1 MPACE
6 AMSATEMAS
15 GSCTESRSIAAR
27 TISGRRDGRF
37 AGRGR
42 FCSIL
47 CSMASRRAPRS
58 AGVTDDEVVR
68 VPPHRPSRR
77 LEIVEAAIRVFAECP
92 LSETTVEQMAAECG
106 VAVTAVYYHF
116 SSKEELFDE
125 AFKTCLLSVTQTID
139 EERSRADT
147 MDSDALREVIYAS
160 WAWFRTHPVEAR
172 FFTLHSGG
180 ATPESR
186 RAFDEWQEFHARRAF
201 DYLPEDE
208 RPVAD
213 LAQGPGDVRRAAA
226 RLPLPQP
233 AAQRRPDRVAGRTAG
248 QAAR

>member
-1 MPACE
+1 VAD
-6 AMSATEMAS
+6 
-15 GSCTESRSIAAR
+15 AA
-27 TISGRRDGRF
+27 
-37 AGRGR
+37 
-42 FCSIL
+42 
-47 CSMASRRAPRS
+47 
-58 AGVTDDEVVR
+58 VVR

-125 AFKTCLLSVTQTID
+125 AFKTCLRSVSQTID
-139 EERSRADT
+139 DERSRAGT
-147 MDSDALREVIYAS
+147 MDSDVLREVIYAS

-208 RPVAD
+208 RPSITSRK
-213 LAQGPGDVRRAAA
+213 GREMYAA
-226 RLPLPQP
+226 RLLGFHFLNRLLNGAQTAWLDGPLAKLPVSKLEDALADVLLP
-233 AAQRRPDRVAGRTAG
+233 VMVGPIDISGKG
-248 QAAR
+248 SH

>member
-1 MPACE
+1 
-6 AMSATEMAS
+6 
-15 GSCTESRSIAAR
+15 
-27 TISGRRDGRF
+27 
-37 AGRGR
+37 
-42 FCSIL
+42 
-47 CSMASRRAPRS
+47 
-58 AGVTDDEVVR
+58 VR

-139 EERSRADT
+139 DERSRADGL
-147 MDSDALREVIYAS
+147 DPDALREVIYAS

-208 RPVAD
+208 RPS
-213 LAQGPGDVRRAAA
+213 LTSRKGREMYAA
-226 RLPLPQP
+226 RLLGFHFLNRLLNGAQTAWLDGPLAKLPVSKLEDALADVLLP
-233 AAQRRPDRVAGRTAG
+233 VMLGPIDISSRGSR
-248 QAAR
+248 